1 MNKGP
6 RERGGVFPLGD
17 LKPSV
22 ILPPPSPPSAQREG
36 MGQLE
41 YQTMPALG
49 EVAHDG

>member
-6 RERGGVFPLGD
+6 PERGGAFPLGD

-22 ILPPPSPPSAQREG
+22 ILPPPPQREG

-41 YQTMPALG
+41 YHTMPSLG
-49 EVAHDG
+49 EVANDG